1 MGNGWGRRPYGPEE
15 ELAIEV
21 GYVDGVHIDDVQ
33 LLEAGEG
40 QVLEELAAEPTC
52 AHNQNLHEAPQ

>member
-1 MGNGWGRRPYGPEE
+1 MRNGWGRRLYVPEE
-15 ELAIEV
+15 ELSIEV

-40 QVLEELAAEPTC
+40 QVLEELAAEPAR